1 MKWQL
6 VVLFPREFCRLRDWR
21 SRLLQKVVYRPRGS
35 LNANSEPDQLLISAE
50 RNWESEV

>member
-6 VVLFPREFCRLRDWR
+6 VVLFPRELRRLREWR
-21 SRLLQKVVYRPRGS
+21 SRLLQQAAGGALLANP
-35 LNANSEPDQLLISAE
+35 NSEPVEFLIGAE